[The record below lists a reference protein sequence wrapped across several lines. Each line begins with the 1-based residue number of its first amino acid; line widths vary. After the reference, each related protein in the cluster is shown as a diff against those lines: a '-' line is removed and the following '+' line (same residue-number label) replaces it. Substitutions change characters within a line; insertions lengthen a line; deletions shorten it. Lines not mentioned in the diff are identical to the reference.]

1 MNFINEIK
9 QHYKSSDA
17 PQKLIFINILVFLLC
32 ALYFR
37 FNFDLYQFEYPNWL
51 ALSSNYKDVLWFPWT
66 VFTNGFLHSNF
77 THLIFNLLFL
87 FYISS
92 LFYTFFSPRQF
103 LAVYFLGNFFAGL
116 IFVTYG
122 YLFNYTNLIVG
133 ASASI
138 MAVFIAMITYA
149 PSYLIR
155 VPLFG
160 YFKIWQAAIG
170 FVIINFLINFLI
182 NFFMGKSITIYI
194 IQLLSEN
201 KGGHIAHLSGG
212 FVGFIFAML
221 MKKGIDISAI
231 FAIKKKKNS
240 TFKKV
245 YKNKPV
251 KKYQS
256 VRVSDVNFTQ
266 RQIDEILE
274 KISKSGYE
282 SLTKEEKEFLFAANK

>member
-17 PQKLIFINILVFLLC
+17 PQKLIFINILVFIVSALC
-32 ALYFR
+32 FSFVL
-37 FNFDLYQFEYPNWL
+37 NQFQYPNWL

-66 VFTNGFLHSNF
+66 LITYGFLHSEPI
-77 THLIFNLLFL
+77 HLIFNLIFL
-87 FYISS
+87 YYTST
-92 LFYTFFSPRQF
+92 LFYTFFSTKQF
-103 LAVYFLGNFFAGL
+103 LTVYFSGSVFAGL
-116 IFVTYG
+116 VFVIYG
-122 YLFNYTNLIVG
+122 YFFNYTNLIVG
-133 ASASI
+133 ASASV
-138 MAVFIAMITYA
+138 MAVFIAVATFA
-149 PSYLIR
+149 PNYSLRLPLIGYL
-155 VPLFG
+155 
-160 YFKIWQAAIG
+160 KIWHIAV
-170 FVIINFLINFLI
+170 F
-182 NFFMGKSITIYI
+182 YI
-194 IQLLSEN
+194 FIDVAQLLSEN

-212 FVGFIFAML
+212 LVGFVFAML

>member
-1 MNFINEIK
+1 VFIV
-9 QHYKSSDA
+9 SA
-17 PQKLIFINILVFLLC
+17 LC
-32 ALYFR
+32 FSFVL
-37 FNFDLYQFEYPNWL
+37 NQFQYPSWL

-66 VFTNGFLHSNF
+66 LITYGFLHSNF

-87 FYISS
+87 YYIST
-92 LFYTFFSPRQF
+92 LFYTFFNTKQF
-103 LAVYFLGNFFAGL
+103 LIVYFLGGFFASL
-116 IFVTYG
+116 IFVAYG
-122 YLFNYTNLIVG
+122 YFFNYTNLIVG
-133 ASASI
+133 SSASI

-160 YFKIWQAAIG
+160 YFKIWQVAVG

-182 NFFMGKSITIYI
+182 NFFIGKSIPIYI
-194 IQLLSEN
+194 SQLLSEN
-201 KGGHIAHLSGG
+201 RGGHIAHLSGSVVG
-212 FVGFIFAML
+212 FVFSML
-221 MKKGIDISAI
+221 MKKGIDISSI
-231 FAIKKKKNS
+231 FTFNKKKNN

-256 VRVSDVNFTQ
+256 VRVSDVNFKQ

>member
-9 QHYKSSDA
+9 QQYKTGDVS
-17 PQKLIFINILVFLLC
+17 QKLIFINILVFIISALC
-32 ALYFR
+32 FS
-37 FNFDLYQFEYPNWL
+37 FVSNQFQYPNWL
-51 ALSSNYKDVLWFPWT
+51 ALSSNYKDVLWCPWT
-66 VFTNGFLHSNF
+66 LITYGFLHSDF
-77 THLIFNLLFL
+77 IHLIFNLLFL
-87 FYISS
+87 YFIST
-92 LFYTFFSPRQF
+92 LFYTFFTTRQF
-103 LAVYFLGNFFAGL
+103 LTVYFFGSFFAGL
-116 IFVTYG
+116 IFVSYG

-138 MAVFIAMITYA
+138 MAIFMAVATFAPNYSLRLPLIGYLKIWYLAFFYVFIDVA
-149 PSYLIR
+149 
-155 VPLFG
+155 
-160 YFKIWQAAIG
+160 
-170 FVIINFLINFLI
+170 
-182 NFFMGKSITIYI
+182 
-194 IQLLSEN
+194 QLLTEN
-201 KGGHIAHLSGG
+201 TGGHIAHLSGG
-212 FVGFIFAML
+212 LVGFVFAML

-231 FAIKKKKNS
+231 FTINKKKSN

-256 VRVSDVNFTQ
+256 VRVSNVNFTQ

>member
-9 QHYKSSDA
+9 QQYKTGDVS
-17 PQKLIFINILVFLLC
+17 QKLIFINILVFIISALC
-32 ALYFR
+32 FS
-37 FNFDLYQFEYPNWL
+37 FVSNQFQYPNWL

-66 VFTNGFLHSNF
+66 VFTYGFLHSEPIHLLFN
-77 THLIFNLLFL
+77 LIFLY
-87 FYISS
+87 YIST
-92 LFYTFFSPRQF
+92 LFYTFFNTKQF
-103 LAVYFLGNFFAGL
+103 LTVYFLGSFFAGL
-116 IFVTYG
+116 IFVAFG

-138 MAVFIAMITYA
+138 MAIFMAVASFA
-149 PSYLIR
+149 PSYSIR
-155 VPLFG
+155 LPLLG
-160 YFKIWQAAIG
+160 YFKIWHLAFFYI
-170 FVIINFLINFLI
+170 FLDVV
-182 NFFMGKSITIYI
+182 
-194 IQLLSEN
+194 QLLTDN
-201 KGGHIAHLSGG
+201 TGGHIAHLSGG
-212 FVGFIFAML
+212 LVGFVYAML
-221 MKKGIDISAI
+221 MKKGIDMSAI
-231 FAIKKKKNS
+231 FTIKKNKNT

>member
-1 MNFINEIK
+1 MNFTNEIK
-9 QHYKSSDA
+9 QHYKNSDA
-17 PQKLIFINILVFLLC
+17 PQKLIFINVLLFLVC
-32 ALYFR
+32 ALCFS
-37 FNFDLYQFEYPNWL
+37 FVSNQFQYPNWL

-66 VFTNGFLHSNF
+66 LFTYGFLHSEPIHLLFN
-77 THLIFNLLFL
+77 LIFLY
-87 FYISS
+87 YIST
-92 LFYTFFSPRQF
+92 LFYTFFTTRQF
-103 LAVYFLGNFFAGL
+103 LTVYFLGNFFAGL

-122 YLFNYTNLIVG
+122 YLFNYSNLIVG

-138 MAVFIAMITYA
+138 MAIFIAVATFA
-149 PSYLIR
+149 PNYSLRLPLIGYL
-155 VPLFG
+155 
-160 YFKIWQAAIG
+160 KIWHIAI
-170 FVIINFLINFLI
+170 FYVLIDVA
-182 NFFMGKSITIYI
+182 
-194 IQLLSEN
+194 QLLTEN
-201 KGGHIAHLSGG
+201 TGGHIAHLSGSVVG
-212 FVGFIFAML
+212 FVFAVL

-231 FAIKKKKNS
+231 FIFNKKKNS

-256 VRVSDVNFTQ
+256 VRVSDVNFKQ

>member
-1 MNFINEIK
+1 MNFLNEIK

-17 PQKLIFINILVFLLC
+17 PQKLIFINILVFIVC
-32 ALYFR
+32 ALCFS
-37 FNFDLYQFEYPNWL
+37 FVLNQFQYPNWL

-66 VFTNGFLHSNF
+66 LITYGFLHSEPIHLLFN
-77 THLIFNLLFL
+77 LIFLY
-87 FYISS
+87 YIST
-92 LFYTFFSPRQF
+92 LFYTFFTTRQF
-103 LAVYFLGNFFAGL
+103 LTVYFFGSFFAGL
-116 IFVTYG
+116 IFVAYG

-138 MAVFIAMITYA
+138 MAIFIAVATFA
-149 PSYLIR
+149 PHYSLR
-155 VPLFG
+155 VPLLG
-160 YFKIWQAAIG
+160 YLKIWHIAA
-170 FVIINFLINFLI
+170 L
-182 NFFMGKSITIYI
+182 YI
-194 IQLLSEN
+194 FIDVAQLLTEN
-201 KGGHIAHLSGG
+201 TGGHIAHLSGSVVG
-212 FVGFIFAML
+212 FVFAVL

-231 FAIKKKKNS
+231 FTIKKKKNS

>member
-9 QHYKSSDA
+9 QQYKTGDVS
-17 PQKLIFINILVFLLC
+17 QKLIFINILVFIISALC
-32 ALYFR
+32 FS
-37 FNFDLYQFEYPNWL
+37 FVSNQFQYPNWL

-66 VFTNGFLHSNF
+66 LITYGFLHSDF
-77 THLIFNLLFL
+77 IHLIFNLLFL
-87 FYISS
+87 YYIST
-92 LFYTFFSPRQF
+92 LFYTFFTTRQF
-103 LAVYFLGNFFAGL
+103 LTVYFLGSFFAGL
-116 IFVTYG
+116 IFVAYG

-138 MAVFIAMITYA
+138 MAVFIAVASYA
-149 PSYLIR
+149 PSYSLRLPLI
-155 VPLFG
+155 G
-160 YFKIWQAAIG
+160 YLKIWHLA
-170 FVIINFLINFLI
+170 
-182 NFFMGKSITIYI
+182 FFYVFIDIA
-194 IQLLSEN
+194 QLLTEN
-201 KGGHIAHLSGG
+201 TGGHIAHLSGG

-231 FAIKKKKNS
+231 FAFKNKKND

-245 YKNKPV
+245 YKNKSV